1 MRQASPKPT
10 KLRSSHLAWDWH
22 GIASLVVGSI
32 VSLQGAVGLAQG
44 LQSGAGIELNDES
57 PKEIGD
63 VTVVQNLGDKVPLDL
78 PLTDWLGRNV
88 KTARFFDGEKP
99 TIVTL
104 NYSDCPVLCSV
115 QLNQLTESLRAL
127 DLKLGKDFR
136 VLTVSIN
143 AKETTE
149 RVRETR
155 EKYVGQLDEAER
167 GEDGWAFCTAPQA
180 TINRLADSLG
190 FKYTYDKMTGQYFHP
205 AMLAFVSPDGVIS
218 RYSLDVAFPPDQMRL
233 SILEAGQGK
242 VGSAVDLFI
251 LRCFSY
257 DPERNSYV
265 LGAWRLMRFGG
276 AATICLMLAVLA
288 PYWIGRKR
296 APKVGSDYLVT
307 PAADAESQSGV
318 EK

>member
-1 MRQASPKPT
+1 MRQANPKPT
-10 KLRSSHLAWDWH
+10 KPSIRRADFRWLVPTVLAW
-22 GIASLVVGSI
+22 GAMVV
-32 VSLQGAVGLAQG
+32 LPNPACLAQG

-57 PKEIGD
+57 PAEIGD
-63 VTVVQNLGDKVPLDL
+63 VTVDQKLGESVPLDL
-78 PLTDWLGRNV
+78 PLTDWMGRGV
-88 KTARFFDGEKP
+88 KSARYFDGEKP

-127 DLKLGKDFR
+127 DLKLGEDYR
-136 VLTVSIN
+136 ILTVSIN
-143 AKETTE
+143 AEETTE
-149 RVRETR
+149 RVRQTR
-155 EKYVGQLDEAER
+155 EKYVGQLDEAAR
-167 GEDGWAFCTAPQA
+167 GEDGWAFCTAPQGS
-180 TINRLADSLG
+180 INRLADALG
-190 FKYTYDKMTGQYFHP
+190 FKYTYDKLTGQYFHP

-218 RYSLDVAFPPDQMRL
+218 RYSLDVAFPPDQMKL
-233 SILEAGQGK
+233 AILEAGQGK
-242 VGSAVDLFI
+242 VGSPVELFI

-276 AATICLMLAVLA
+276 AATIGLMLAVLA

-296 APKVGSDYLVT
+296 APKSDASY
-307 PAADAESQSGV
+307 SGV